1 MSDNIGKQ
9 LLTEGKRREIAK
21 LTSQI
26 SSRQNR
32 LFYSVT
38 RLVPRPFQWIV
49 PIVMENLKK
58 SQIKLDKLPGV
69 NKLKKS
75 KRFTKL
81 IKKLPKSVRDK
92 FAGELET
99 QETELNLEETMTE
112 EAVKPRIV
120 KPLYVKYACEV
131 GNPLFCDFPQ
141 QTVEQIADAKS
152 CQKCRFPALLAPETK
167 IRGSKEIY
175 QIDNY
180 LGHRGIGRFYQA
192 VQISN
197 QEALIIKEYLLP
209 KRYFSPTETR
219 QLKEIFLRIGGF
231 NLADNRFQDFRLIL
245 PSEAIADA
253 NQERCYL
260 VYHTNLYTAPTLASY
275 LEQTGA
281 MTSREVYQVLS
292 QVLQSLDCLHR
303 QKFRLRS
310 GLVRQGI
317 PHGNL
322 NLETL
327 IIVPNLQG
335 FFIYL
340 CDPALW
346 EDLFYPEP
354 NQVPAR
360 SLKQDLKDL
369 GNLAFYLL
377 AGDSID
383 RTMGYPL
390 DPMLDANWPESV
402 NPELKNF
409 IFNLMELG
417 DSLPYGKAER
427 LRDSFA
433 SRQFDSAEMARLALL
448 KISVNLVE
456 KVEFTEVEK
465 PVEEKKKRNWRQIL
479 LWIVGISS
487 VLLVGYLI
495 WFFLVR
501 DRSQIKDS
509 SVVCCVDRVS
519 GFPTGIFSY
528 TAKQNDTWHR
538 VLLGENLIRQG
549 TTLQEE
555 LAKRLN
561 PPAKDGQEPPQIQLI
576 YLPQASATDAI
587 AKVRNREA
595 YFAISNLVSVEKFYR
610 NLIYRDLDYKIIGY
624 DSLVFFVAFGYNQRE
639 NSIPT
644 YLNGQITF
652 EQLRQLYTGKITN
665 WQELGGPDMPVK
677 LYIPNQPEAVELFED
692 VVLQDRN
699 LIREFQALQKSQQSE
714 QQANSFVQ
722 IQPAISQPNS
732 MTELL
737 RGIIGDFEQ
746 EQPVGAIAFGPFS
759 QVFNQCSVYPL
770 ALQADQKTPI
780 SPLIQNNQ
788 QPITPAND
796 LCNNKG
802 SYGPNLP
809 ELISQ
814 RYPLVYPLALV
825 YLKDNRLLPVGQ
837 KFGEVMRTVE
847 MQRLLTQTGLIP
859 IKDLSIPRQNPET
872 IQKKNSK
879 NIK

>member
-1 MSDNIGKQ
+1 MSDNLGKQ
-9 LLTEGKRREIAK
+9 LLKEGKRRELAK
-21 LTSQI
+21 LTSQVA
-26 SSRQNR
+26 SRQNR
-32 LFYSVT
+32 LIYSVT
-38 RLVPRPFQWIV
+38 RLVPRPLQWMV

-58 SQIKLDKLPGV
+58 SPIKIDQLPGV
-69 NKLKKS
+69 KKLKKA
-75 KRFTKL
+75 KNFTKL
-81 IKKLPKSVRDK
+81 VKKLPKSVRDK
-92 FAGELET
+92 LSWELET
-99 QETELNLEETMTE
+99 QETELTLEETMTE

-141 QTVEQIADAKS
+141 QTVEQVPDAKS
-152 CQKCRFPALLAPETK
+152 CQKCLFPALLAPETK

-180 LGHRGIGRFYQA
+180 LGHRGIGRFYQV

-197 QEALIIKEYLLP
+197 QKPLIIKEYLLP
-209 KRYFSPTETR
+209 KRYFDPTETR
-219 QLKEIFLRIGGF
+219 HLKEIFLRIGGF

-245 PSEAIADA
+245 PWEAIADA

-260 VYHTNLYTAPTLASY
+260 VYQTNLYTAPTLASY

-281 MTSREVYQVLS
+281 MTNREVYQVLS

-310 GLVRQGI
+310 GLIRQGM

-340 CDPALW
+340 SDPALW

-354 NQVPAR
+354 NEVPAR
-360 SLKQDLKDL
+360 SVKQDLKDL

-383 RTMGYPL
+383 PTMGYAL

-409 IFNLMELG
+409 ILNLMELG
-417 DSLPYGKAER
+417 DSQPN
-427 LRDSFA
+427 SFA

-456 KVEFTEVEK
+456 TVEFTEIEK
-465 PVEEKKKRNWRQIL
+465 PVEEKKKWNLWRIIWWL
-479 LWIVGISS
+479 AGISS
-487 VLLVGYLI
+487 VLLLGYLV

-501 DRSQIKDS
+501 GGSKTENS
-509 SVVCCVDRVS
+509 SVVCCVDQVP
-519 GFPTGIFSY
+519 GFPKGIFTY

-538 VLLGENLIRQG
+538 VLLAENLIRQG

-555 LAKRLN
+555 LANRLN
-561 PPAKDGQEPPQIQLI
+561 PDAKDSKAAPQIQLI

-652 EQLRQLYTGKITN
+652 EQLRQLYTGKIRN

-692 VVLQDRN
+692 VVLQDPN
-699 LIREFQALQKSQQSE
+699 LIREFQALQKSQQSQ
-714 QQANSFVQ
+714 QQANGFVQ
-722 IQPAISQPNS
+722 RQPAISQPNS

-746 EQPVGAIAFGPFS
+746 EQPVGAIAFGPLS

-770 ALQADQKTPI
+770 AVKADQQTAI
-780 SPLIQNNQ
+780 APLIQNNQ

-825 YLKDNRLLPVGQ
+825 YLKDNRLLPVGR
-837 KFGEVMRTVE
+837 KFGEVMQTVE
-847 MQRLLTQTGLIP
+847 MQRLLTKTGLIP

-872 IQKKNSK
+872 IQKKESK